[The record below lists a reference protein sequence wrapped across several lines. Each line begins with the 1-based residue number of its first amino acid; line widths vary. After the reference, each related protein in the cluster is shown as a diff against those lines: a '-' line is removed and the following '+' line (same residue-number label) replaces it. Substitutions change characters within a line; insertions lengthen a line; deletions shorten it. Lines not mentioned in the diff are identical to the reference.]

1 MADYLFHSV
10 YAWIGL
16 GGVTIVILGV
26 IAYFIPGFRLLAI
39 EIAGAILAA
48 TAIYAKGAKD
58 QKGQDQ
64 AKQKRVEDAAIAK
77 GKSDR
82 AAAERDA
89 SRGVRDGYD
98 RDQ

>member
-1 MADYLFHSV
+1 MGNYLFHSV

-64 AKQKRVEDAAIAK
+64 TKQKRVEDAAIAK
-77 GKSDR
+77 GKTDR

-89 SRGVRDGYD
+89 ARGVRDGYD